1 MSVELIFASYFILKL
16 YTSFLKDPLS
26 LSLDKERPEV
36 KGTIGF
42 NGALFVRHNVVLTVD
57 IH

>member
-26 LSLDKERPEV
+26 IDRPEV
-36 KGTIGF
+36 RGTIGF
-42 NGALFVRHNVVLTVD
+42 NGALFVLYVVLTVD